1 MSDLMPGT
9 LVQMRTLRRFAH
21 YMAGEMI
28 AVPYEAARDLDARR
42 LAQPIHFLVPPAR
55 AVEAA
60 PEGAEGVP
68 QMPMRQPGGVVR
80 K

>member
-9 LVQMRTLRRFAH
+9 LVQMRTLRRFSH
-21 YMAGEMI
+21 YMAGELI
-28 AVPYEAARDLDARR
+28 AVPYDAARDLDARR
-42 LAQPIHFLVPPAR
+42 LAQPLNFLVPPAR
-55 AVEAA
+55 AVETA

-68 QMPMRQPGGVVR
+68 QVPLRAPGMTVR